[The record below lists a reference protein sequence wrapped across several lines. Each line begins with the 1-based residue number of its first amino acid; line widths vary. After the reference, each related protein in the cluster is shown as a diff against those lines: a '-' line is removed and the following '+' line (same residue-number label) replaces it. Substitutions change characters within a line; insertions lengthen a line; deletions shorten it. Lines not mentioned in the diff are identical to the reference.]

1 MTEEILNEP
10 NNKTLHDKLEK
21 QLYFHSMDATL
32 IVMNPDTC
40 KALWASVWTA
50 DKKRI
55 LEYDKLDSSV
65 YITFKG
71 IKVLR
76 SLDLPFGL
84 FEIR

>member
-1 MTEEILNEP
+1 MNNE
-10 NNKTLHDKLEK
+10 TIHDKLER
-21 QLYFHSMDATL
+21 QLYSHINETIREPTL